1 MRLGGSLIP
10 GGCAIGYA
18 GARRTRVAGDSMKPR
33 MIRGPAAL
41 CAKHAN
47 YGSQSVLC
55 RPLRGLAPL
64 IARVPRARGLAVGYT
79 LSPTPWAGARSLLRR
94 QTIFCRPLRGLAWPV
109 ATLTQGSRTRPGLHA
124 FAHSVGWGALSA
136 TSSNHLLSPATR
148 ACVAGR
154 YLNPGLAD
162 SPWAT
167 RFRPLRRLLAPWAA
181 RSVGCSL
188 RGLLAPWAARSVG
201 CSLRGLLAPW

>member
-124 FAHSVGWGALSA
+124 FAHSVGCS
-136 TSSNHLLSPATR
+136 
-148 ACVAGR
+148 
-154 YLNPGLAD
+154 
-162 SPWAT
+162 
-167 RFRPLRRLLAPWAA
+167 LRGLLAPWAA

-201 CSLRGLLAPW
+201 